1 MEENKMTSGI
11 FSVPVPQ
18 NEPIKGYM
26 PGSPERASLKAEL
39 ERQASKVVTIP
50 LIIGGKEVY
59 TDTYAEIVM
68 PHNHKHV
75 LARYCV
81 AGKDELLAAVDAA
94 IAAKSEWDKISWEH
108 RAAIFLKVADLIS
121 GPYRD
126 KLNAATMLGQSKTV
140 FQAEIDAACELA
152 DFFRFNVHCAESI
165 YRQQPDN
172 SKGVWN
178 RVEYRPLD
186 GFVMAISPFNFTSI
200 GGNLP
205 CAPAIM
211 GNTVLWKPSSTAVRS
226 NYVIMEILKEAGL
239 PDGVINFVPCRGTDV
254 SKYVITHPKMAG
266 FHFTGSTEVFSGVWK
281 TVGENIGNYESYPRL
296 VGETGGKDFIFAH
309 ASADVDAL
317 AAAMVRGAYEYQGQ
331 KCSAASRAFIPAS
344 IWEEVKEK
352 VSEIV
357 KTLKVGDVTDFTTFM
372 GAVIDRK
379 SFDNIKGY
387 IDRANASDD
396 AEVVFGSYDDSVG
409 YFVYPTLIRAKTP
422 DYESMVKEI
431 FGPVLTVY
439 VYDDDKLD
447 ETLHICDTASPY
459 GLTGAIFAR
468 ERSVIQHMEKA
479 LTNTAGNFYINDK
492 PTGAVVGQQP
502 FGGGR
507 ASGTN
512 DKAGSALNL
521 YRWVSPRCIKENFVP
536 VYSVEYPY
544 MCEE

>member
-1 MEENKMTSGI
+1 MTAGI
-11 FSVPVPQ
+11 FSVPTPK
-18 NEPIKGYM
+18 NEPIKSYL

-39 ERQASKVVTIP
+39 ARQSAEIVDIP
-50 LIIGGKEVY
+50 CIIGGKEIR
-59 TDTYAEIVM
+59 TDKTAEIVM
-68 PHNHKHV
+68 PHDHRHV
-75 LARYCV
+75 IARYSV

-94 IAAKSEWDKISWEH
+94 VSAKAEWEKISWEH
-108 RAAIFLKVADLIS
+108 RAAIFLKAADLLS

-126 KLNAATMLGQSKTV
+126 KINAATMLGQSKTV
-140 FQAEIDAACELA
+140 FQAEIDSACELA

-165 YRQQPDN
+165 YRQQPEN
-172 SKGVWN
+172 SAGVWN

-226 NYVIMEILKEAGL
+226 NYIIMEILKEAGL
-239 PDGVINFVPCRGTDV
+239 PDGVINFIPCRGSEV
-254 SKYVITHPKMAG
+254 SKYILTHPKMAG

-281 TVGENIGNYESYPRL
+281 TVGENIGTYESYPRL

-309 ASADVDAL
+309 NSANVDAL

-344 IWEEVKEK
+344 IWGEVKEK
-352 VSEIV
+352 VTGIV
-357 KTLKVGDVTDFTTFM
+357 SRLKVGDVADFSTFM
-372 GAVIDRK
+372 GAVIDRN
-379 SFDNIKGY
+379 SFENIKGY

-396 AEVVFGSYDDSVG
+396 ADVIFGSYDDSVG
-409 YFVYPTLIRAKTP
+409 YFVYPTLIEAKKP

-439 VYDDDKLD
+439 VYDDEKFD
-447 ETLHICDTASPY
+447 ETLEICDTASPY

-468 ERSVIQHMEKA
+468 ERSVIEHMEKA
-479 LTNTAGNFYINDK
+479 LRNTAGNFYINDK

-536 VYSVEYPY
+536 SYAVEYPY
-544 MCEE
+544 MSEE

>member
-1 MEENKMTSGI
+1 MTAGI
-11 FSVPVPQ
+11 FSVPTPK
-18 NEPIKGYM
+18 NEPIKSYL
-26 PGSPERASLKAEL
+26 PGSPERASLKVELARQSAEI
-39 ERQASKVVTIP
+39 VDIP
-50 LIIGGKEVY
+50 CIIGGKEIR
-59 TDTYAEIVM
+59 TDKTAEIVM
-68 PHNHKHV
+68 PHDHRHV
-75 LARYCV
+75 IARYSV

-94 IAAKSEWDKISWEH
+94 VSAKAEWEKISWEH
-108 RAAIFLKVADLIS
+108 RAAIFLKAADLLS

-126 KLNAATMLGQSKTV
+126 KINAATMLGQSKTV
-140 FQAEIDAACELA
+140 FQAEIDSACELA

-165 YRQQPDN
+165 YRQQPEN
-172 SKGVWN
+172 SAGVWN

-226 NYVIMEILKEAGL
+226 NYIIMEILKEAGL
-239 PDGVINFVPCRGTDV
+239 PDGVINFIPCRGSEV
-254 SKYVITHPKMAG
+254 SKYILTHPKMAG

-281 TVGENIGNYESYPRL
+281 TVGENICTYESYPRL

-309 ASADVDAL
+309 NSANVDAL

-344 IWEEVKEK
+344 IWGEVKEK
-352 VSEIV
+352 VTGIV
-357 KTLKVGDVTDFTTFM
+357 SRLKVGDVADFSTFM
-372 GAVIDRK
+372 GAVIDRN
-379 SFDNIKGY
+379 SFENIKGY

-396 AEVVFGSYDDSVG
+396 ADVIFGSYDDSVG
-409 YFVYPTLIRAKTP
+409 YFVYPTLIEAKKP

-439 VYDDDKLD
+439 VYDDEKFD
-447 ETLHICDTASPY
+447 ETLEICDTASPY

-468 ERSVIQHMEKA
+468 ERSVIEHMEKA
-479 LTNTAGNFYINDK
+479 LRNTAGNFYINDK

-536 VYSVEYPY
+536 SYAVEYPY
-544 MCEE
+544 MSEE

>member
-1 MEENKMTSGI
+1 MTSGI
-11 FSVPVPQ
+11 FTVPAPQ
-18 NEPIKGYM
+18 NEPIKGYL
-26 PGSPERASLKAEL
+26 PGSPERESLKKEL
-39 ERQASKVVTIP
+39 ARQASEIVTIP

-59 TDTYAEIVM
+59 TDKYAEVVM
-68 PHNHKHV
+68 PHDHKHV
-75 LARYCV
+75 IARYCV

-94 IAAKSEWDKISWEH
+94 IAAKAEWDKISWEH
-108 RAAIFLKVADLIS
+108 RAAIFLKAGDLIA

-126 KLNAATMLGQSKTV
+126 KINAATMLGQSKTV
-140 FQAEIDAACELA
+140 FQAEIDSACELA
-152 DFFRFNVHCAESI
+152 DFFRFNVHCAEQI
-165 YRQQPDN
+165 YSQQPA
-172 SKGVWN
+172 STRGVWN

-226 NYVIMEILKEAGL
+226 NYVIMEVLKEAGL
-239 PDGVINFVPCRGTDV
+239 PEGVINFIPCRGSEV
-254 SKYVITHPKMAG
+254 SKYILTHPKMAG

-281 TVGENIGNYESYPRL
+281 TVGENIKTYESYPRL

-331 KCSAASRAFIPAS
+331 KCSAASRAFVPAS
-344 IWEEVKEK
+344 IWGEVKEK
-352 VSEIV
+352 VSSIV
-357 KTLKVGDVTDFTTFM
+357 SRLKVGDVTDFTTFM
-372 GAVIDRK
+372 GAVIDRN

-387 IDRANASDD
+387 IDRANASED
-396 AEVVFGSYDDSVG
+396 AEVVFGHYDDSVG
-409 YFVYPTLIRAKTP
+409 YFVYPTLIEAKKP

-447 ETLHICDTASPY
+447 ETLKICDTASPY

-468 ERSVIQHMEKA
+468 ERSVIQYMEKA
-479 LTNTAGNFYINDK
+479 LQNTAGNFYINDK

-536 VYSVEYPY
+536 IYAIEYPY

>member
-1 MEENKMTSGI
+1 MTTGI
-11 FSVPVPQ
+11 YSVPTPK
-18 NEPIKGYM
+18 NEPIKGYL

-39 ERQASKVVTIP
+39 ARQSAEIVDIP
-50 LIIGGKEVY
+50 CIIGGKKIV
-59 TDTYAEIVM
+59 TDKISEIVM
-68 PHNHKHV
+68 PHDHKHV
-75 LARYCV
+75 IARYSV
-81 AGKDELLAAVDAA
+81 AGKDELLMAVDAA
-94 IAAKSEWDKISWEH
+94 VKAKEEWANISWEH
-108 RAAIFLKVADLIS
+108 RAAIFLKAADLLA

-126 KLNAATMLGQSKTV
+126 KINAATMLGQSKTV
-140 FQAEIDAACELA
+140 FQAEIDSACELA

-165 YRQQPDN
+165 YRQQPEN
-172 SKGVWN
+172 ATGIWN

-226 NYVIMEILKEAGL
+226 NYIIMEILHEAGL
-239 PDGVINFVPCRGTDV
+239 PDGVINFIPCRGSEV
-254 SKYVITHPKMAG
+254 SKYIIPHPKMAG

-281 TVGENIGNYESYPRL
+281 TVGENLRTYESYPRL

-309 ASADVDAL
+309 NTANIDAL
-317 AAAMVRGAYEYQGQ
+317 VAAMVRGAYEYQGQ

-344 IWEEVKEK
+344 IWGEVKEK
-352 VSEIV
+352 AAKIVSR
-357 KTLKVGDVTDFTTFM
+357 LKVGDVTDFTTFM
-372 GAVIDRK
+372 GAVIDRA

-387 IDRANASDD
+387 IDRANASED
-396 AEVVFGSYDDSVG
+396 AEVIFGGYDDSVG
-409 YFVYPTLIRAKTP
+409 YFVYPTLIEAKTP

-439 VYDDDKLD
+439 VYDDDKFD
-447 ETLHICDTASPY
+447 ETLKICDTASPY

-468 ERSVIQHMEKA
+468 ERSVIAYMEKA

-536 VYSVEYPY
+536 QYGIEYPY
-544 MCEE
+544 MTEA

>member
-1 MEENKMTSGI
+1 MTAGI
-11 FSVPVPQ
+11 FSVPTPK
-18 NEPIKGYM
+18 NEPIKSYL

-39 ERQASKVVTIP
+39 ARQSAEIVDIP
-50 LIIGGKEVY
+50 CIIGGKEIR
-59 TDTYAEIVM
+59 TDKTAEIVM
-68 PHNHKHV
+68 PHDHRHV
-75 LARYCV
+75 IARYSV

-94 IAAKSEWDKISWEH
+94 VSAKAEWEKISWEH
-108 RAAIFLKVADLIS
+108 RAAIFLKAADLLS

-126 KLNAATMLGQSKTV
+126 KINAATMLGQSKTV
-140 FQAEIDAACELA
+140 FQAEIDSACELA

-165 YRQQPDN
+165 YRQQPEN
-172 SKGVWN
+172 SAGVWN

-226 NYVIMEILKEAGL
+226 NYIIMEILKEAGL
-239 PDGVINFVPCRGTDV
+239 PDGVINFIPCRGSEV
-254 SKYVITHPKMAG
+254 SKYILTHPKMAG

-281 TVGENIGNYESYPRL
+281 TVGENIGTYESYPRL

-309 ASADVDAL
+309 NSANVDAL

-344 IWEEVKEK
+344 IWGEVKEK
-352 VSEIV
+352 VTGIV
-357 KTLKVGDVTDFTTFM
+357 SRLKVGDVADFSTFM
-372 GAVIDRK
+372 GAVIDRN
-379 SFDNIKGY
+379 SFENIKGY

-396 AEVVFGSYDDSVG
+396 ADVIFGSYDDSVG
-409 YFVYPTLIRAKTP
+409 YFVYPTLIEAKKP

-439 VYDDDKLD
+439 VYDDEKLD
-447 ETLHICDTASPY
+447 ETLEICDTASPY

-468 ERSVIQHMEKA
+468 ERSVIEHMEKA
-479 LTNTAGNFYINDK
+479 LRNTAGNFYINDK

-536 VYSVEYPY
+536 SYAVEYPY
-544 MCEE
+544 MSEE

>member
-1 MEENKMTSGI
+1 MTTGI
-11 FSVPVPQ
+11 YSVPTPK
-18 NEPIKGYM
+18 NEPIRGYM

-39 ERQASKVVTIP
+39 ARQSAEVVTMP
-50 LIIGGKEVY
+50 LIIGGKEIY
-59 TDTYAEIVM
+59 TDKYAEVVM
-68 PHNHKHV
+68 PHDHKHV
-75 LARYCV
+75 IGRYCV
-81 AGKDELLAAVDAA
+81 AGKDELLMAVDAA
-94 IAAKSEWDKISWEH
+94 LAAKSAWENISWEH
-108 RAAIFLKVADLIS
+108 RAAIFLKAADLIS

-126 KLNAATMLGQSKTV
+126 KINAATMLGQSKTA
-140 FQAEIDAACELA
+140 FQAEIDSACELA
-152 DFFRFNVHCAESI
+152 DFFRYNVYYAESI
-165 YRQQPDN
+165 YRQQPGN
-172 SKGVWN
+172 AAGTWN

-186 GFVMAISPFNFTSI
+186 GFIMAISPFNFTSI
-200 GGNLP
+200 GGNLS

-226 NYVIMEILKEAGL
+226 NYIIMEVLHEAGL
-239 PDGVINFVPCRGTDV
+239 PDGVINFIPCRGSEV
-254 SKYVITHPKMAG
+254 SKYILTHPKMAG

-281 TVGENIGNYESYPRL
+281 TVGENIRTYESYPRL

-309 ASADVDAL
+309 SSANVDAL

-344 IWEEVKEK
+344 IWAEVKEK
-352 VSEIV
+352 VTAIV
-357 KTLKVGDVTDFTTFM
+357 SRLKVGDVTDFTTFM
-372 GAVIDRK
+372 GAVIDRN

-387 IDRANASDD
+387 IDRANASPD

-409 YFVYPTLIRAKTP
+409 YFVYPTLIEAKTP

-447 ETLHICDTASPY
+447 ETLKLCDTASPY

-468 ERSVIQHMEKA
+468 ERSVIAHMEKA

-521 YRWVSPRCIKENFVP
+521 YRWVSPRSIKENFVP
-536 VYSVEYPY
+536 IYAVEYPY
-544 MCEE
+544 MIED